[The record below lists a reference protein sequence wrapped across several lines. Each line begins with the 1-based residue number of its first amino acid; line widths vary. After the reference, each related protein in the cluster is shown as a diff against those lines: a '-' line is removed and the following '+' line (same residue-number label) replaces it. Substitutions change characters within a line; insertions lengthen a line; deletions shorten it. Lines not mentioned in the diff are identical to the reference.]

1 MFVPS
6 LFMHFCDT
14 KTIKCTSAHSSAHS
28 SYKPSAVPSG
38 FLVAAQKPSRPVAN
52 ATPALSRFPSAH
64 RRHKDRTKPA
74 FLSRI
79 RPNVIQDKEGRQQAS
94 QPVNPLKGRP
104 KANNCATRRVQSDTP
119 DQHDPGLNQSN
130 LVMRHPSPGFFA
142 KHDVGRGRGIASS
155 FTAWM

>member
-1 MFVPS
+1 VTPRLLTALQHIRQHIRHTNQVPFHPDFSS
-6 LFMHFCDT
+6 LRKNHRVQCG
-14 KTIKCTSAHSSAHS
+14 A
-28 SYKPSAVPSG
+28 
-38 FLVAAQKPSRPVAN
+38 VAN
-52 ATPALSRFPSAH
+52 ATPAPSRFPSAH